1 MYISV
6 YLYPTYV
13 YVYIHYIYIN
23 FKAKN
28 NALDA
33 KMVLK
38 AHSLNAY
45 AKMQGTKD
53 EIRVAVRNWLW
64 LVVELSWPDSSL

>member
-28 NALDA
+28 NVLDV
-33 KMVLK
+33 KM
-38 AHSLNAY
+38 ALNAI
-45 AKMQGTKD
+45 THL
-53 EIRVAVRNWLW
+53 RVQYDQYEFLIFFRRVMK
-64 LVVELSWPDSSL
+64 